1 MGSLRGLLMIV
12 DSAAGTLLLASAKL
26 WAAQHFYIDLSKN
39 CDDLTSA
46 VLTMTSQRK
55 QVGMFSR
62 WRDKSRRVL
71 FATNRMRF
79 SNYV

>member
-1 MGSLRGLLMIV
+1 MESFREILIIV
-12 DSAAGTLLLASAKL
+12 DSAPGTLLLASAKL
-26 WAAQHFYIDLSKN
+26 WAAHHFCIGLSKRG
-39 CDDLTSA
+39 DALTST
-46 VLTMTSQRK
+46 VLTMTSHRK